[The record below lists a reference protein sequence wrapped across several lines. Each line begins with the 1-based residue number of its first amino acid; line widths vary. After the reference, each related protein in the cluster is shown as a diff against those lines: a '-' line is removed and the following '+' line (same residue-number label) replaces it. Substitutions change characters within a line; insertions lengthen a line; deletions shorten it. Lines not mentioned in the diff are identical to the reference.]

1 MIRAGALLK
10 ALAAAKPPN
19 PPPTITT
26 QETLSV
32 IAYFLSLA
40 SSSSERME
48 AALAWFMPGPS
59 NITLPRG
66 EKLKTLVCLTSH
78 NTLENREFIA
88 NSRRFAERTGL
99 RK

>member
-1 MIRAGALLK
+1 
-10 ALAAAKPPN
+10 
-19 PPPTITT
+19 
-26 QETLSV
+26 
-32 IAYFLSLA
+32 
-40 SSSSERME
+40 ME

-59 NITLPRG
+59 NIALPRG